1 MNTTAGRRPLKVA
14 ALMDTVIISGPGRQL
29 AAVIP
34 PLREQDVE
42 VVPVLFHRHPR
53 PVSAYARYLEDR
65 GIPFVMLEESGRGD
79 VRLLGRLDRLLRDLA
94 PDIVQTHSY
103 RPTTL
108 TWLLRRWQRQPWR
121 WVGFFHGLTNENA
134 MVRAYHAL
142 DRRLLRGAD
151 RVIVM
156 ARPQLELFAP
166 CATRTT
172 VLGNAMLPDA
182 QQATPGDAALAER
195 LRALPRPRIAVV
207 GRLSHEKGADIF
219 LEAFAALT
227 RDGVSASAVLAGDG
241 PERQAL
247 EALASSLGIRDQ
259 VTFLGHLLSTGVV
272 YAESEMVVLPSRS
285 EGMPNALLEAL
296 MAGRPV
302 VSTDVGAVPDI
313 LAVAGEDVG
322 SMVRRGDPEALARAM
337 RYELERQPAP
347 GAEAGRTVVR
357 ERYSLPHRVT
367 ALRTMYDEVLSRP

>member
-1 MNTTAGRRPLKVA
+1 MTTSAGRRPIKVA

-34 PLREQDVE
+34 PLRDLDVE
-42 VVPVLFHRHPR
+42 VVPVLFHRLPR
-53 PVSAYARYLEDR
+53 PVPAYATYLEER
-65 GIPFVMLEESGRGD
+65 GIPFVMLQESGRGD
-79 VRLLGRLDRLLRDLA
+79 VRLVGRLNGLLRDLA

-108 TWLLRRWQRQPWR
+108 TWLLRRWRRQPWR

-142 DRRLLRGAD
+142 DRRLLAGAD

-156 ARPQLELFAP
+156 ARPQLDLFAH
-166 CATRTT
+166 CGARTS
-172 VLGNAMLPDA
+172 VLANAMLPDA
-182 QQATPGDAALAER
+182 QQATPGGAALAER
-195 LRALPRPRIAVV
+195 LRSLPRPRIAVV
-207 GRLSHEKGADIF
+207 GRLSQEKGADIF

-227 RDGVSASAVLAGDG
+227 REGTSASAILAGDG
-241 PERQAL
+241 PERAAL
-247 EALASSLGIRDQ
+247 EAQASALGIRDR
-259 VTFLGHLLSTGVV
+259 VTFLGHLPSTGVV
-272 YAESEMVVLPSRS
+272 YSESEMVVLPSRS

-313 LAVAGEDVG
+313 LGIAGGDVG
-322 SMVRRGDPEALARAM
+322 SMVPRGDAAALARAM
-337 RYELERQPAP
+337 RFELERQPAP
-347 GAEAGRTVVR
+347 GAEAGRALVR
-357 ERYSLPHRVT
+357 ERFSLSHRVA
-367 ALRTMYDEVLSRP
+367 ALRSMYDGVLSRP